1 MTEEPRRHSEPADEP
16 PLTLDEI
23 VDRAGRRVASALVA
37 AGALVGL
44 AIYWQPAP
52 PRYQMVASGNQVLRI
67 DTRKGTI
74 IGCEAEE
81 CATILHHG
89 QHLSSHLT
97 IDAPSRPAA
106 LPAPAAAPASAS
118 TPAPAAPAAQ
128 PAR

>member
-1 MTEEPRRHSEPADEP
+1 
-16 PLTLDEI
+16 
-23 VDRAGRRVASALVA
+23 
-37 AGALVGL
+37 
-44 AIYWQPAP
+44 
-52 PRYQMVASGNQVLRI
+52 MVASGNQVLRI

-106 LPAPAAAPASAS
+106 LAAPAAAPASAS